1 MQPGEEHDITITLVD
16 EPAAASRDNIN
27 MEGIGTL
34 ADDIAT
40 NGLLQRP
47 GVRGPLDGGRY
58 EIIWGHRRLLALR
71 LLRWPTVPVKVY
83 PPDYDPDI
91 ARVAE
96 NLQREELTPIEEGR
110 ECAKF
115 INKGHTRGQVARL
128 FRRSPAWVDGR
139 LELLALPP
147 DLQAAINDKTLSA
160 GVARVLGQVDHDGY
174 RRALIND
181 AKATGATVAIAE
193 YWLQHYRAHGER
205 LIKNETTI
213 QAMVEEREAFK
224 IMVPCQG
231 CGDDTD
237 YAKTQSLRLCN
248 ECIGAVGKVFQALA
262 DGTLAL
268 PS

>member
-1 MQPGEEHDITITLVD
+1 MHPGEEHDLTISLVD
-16 EPAAASRDNIN
+16 EPGAASRENID
-27 MEGIGTL
+27 MESIGTL

-47 GVRGPLDGGRY
+47 GVRGPMPNGHY

-71 LLRWPTVPVKVY
+71 SLRWTTIPVKIY

-115 INKGHTRGQVARL
+115 ISKGYTRGQVARL
-128 FRRSPAWVDGR
+128 FRRSAAWVDGR
-139 LELLALPP
+139 LDLLALPP
-147 DLQAAINDKTLSA
+147 DLQAAINDKVLPA
-160 GVARVLGQVDHDGY
+160 GVARVLGQIDHDGY
-174 RRALIND
+174 RRSLISEARNS
-181 AKATGATVAIAE
+181 GVTVGIAE
-193 YWLQHYRAHGER
+193 LWLQQYRVHGER
-205 LIKNETTI
+205 LVKNEITI
-213 QAMVEEREAFK
+213 EQMVAERENFK

-237 YAKTQSLRLCN
+237 YAKTQSLRLCV
-248 ECIGAVGKVFQALA
+248 ECVAAVAEVFQRLS
-262 DGTLAL
+262 DGRLSL
-268 PS
+268 D

>member
-1 MQPGEEHDITITLVD
+1 MQPGEEQDLPITLVD
-16 EPAAASRDNIN
+16 EPAAASRETIN
-27 MEGIGTL
+27 MENIGTL

-71 LLRWPTVPVKVY
+71 SLRWTTIPVKVY

-115 INKGHTRGQVARL
+115 INKGFSRGQVARL
-128 FRRSPAWVDGR
+128 FRRSAAWVDGR

-147 DLQAAINDKTLSA
+147 DLQAAINDKTLTA
-160 GVARVLGQVDHDGY
+160 GVARVLGQVDHEEY
-174 RRALIND
+174 RRSLVKD

-193 YWLQHYRAHGER
+193 FWLQHYRVHGER
-205 LIKNETTI
+205 LVANQATI
-213 QAMVEEREAFK
+213 DTMIAERDSFK

-237 YAKTQSLRLCN
+237 YAKTQALRLCL
-248 ECIGAVGKVFQALA
+248 ECQAAVSKVFQALA
-262 DGTLAL
+262 DGTITV
-268 PS
+268 PT